1 MDATL
6 RPGKAFSADD
16 WEDLLVPEIDQQQA
30 EGQPVA
36 FRADAAFA
44 KPAIYADAGNAGCRV
59 RDSHPGLTR

>member
-30 EGQPVA
+30 EGQRGA

-44 KPAIYADAGNAGCRV
+44 KPAIYAAQE
-59 RDSHPGLTR
+59 TRGVAYAIRIPA